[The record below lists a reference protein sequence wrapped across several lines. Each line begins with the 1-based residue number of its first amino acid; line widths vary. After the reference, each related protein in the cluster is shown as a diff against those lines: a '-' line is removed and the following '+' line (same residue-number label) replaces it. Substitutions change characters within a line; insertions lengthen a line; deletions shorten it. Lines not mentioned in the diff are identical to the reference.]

1 MLLSLPR
8 LCNKGESLPDAVVW
22 LGSRGGGPARGA
34 GRKGGAGY
42 FWCEVRLAQ
51 QFPQPGGGVPSPEQ
65 APLDVWGTPVEEPP
79 GGVVYHPQLRPT
91 LPALWTRLQSWEE
104 TRSLIPEKGPL
115 EDDTDVVVKGEDPSH
130 ALWRTPN
137 PNCPGDNVF
146 C

>member
-51 QFPQPGGGVPSPEQ
+51 RFPQPGGGVPNPEQ